1 MTAQLIILVTQ
12 TQLYQNSK
20 LRHKRN
26 FHQIIFDFI
35 GGSDTYEG
43 RSTDMNM
50 NVELTDLY
58 GTNYFDYLLNQASSK
73 CVWQKIGLYT
83 FLNALGLDSND

>member
-1 MTAQLIILVTQ
+1 
-12 TQLYQNSK
+12 
-20 LRHKRN
+20 
-26 FHQIIFDFI
+26 
-35 GGSDTYEG
+35 
-43 RSTDMNM
+43 MNM

-58 GTNYFDYLLNQASSK
+58 GTSYYDYLLNQSSSK